1 MIFAADQLL
10 PLWIVLGVTGFFGAL
25 VLIVILVKR
34 RFSSLQI
41 KKDEEIT
48 EEQAVQ
54 QELDRIL
61 VPVDELEE
69 KKEESTIEEV
79 KNDDAKEN

>member
-69 KKEESTIEEV
+69 KKEEGTIEEV